1 MKKRL
6 WALLRDAAMI
16 SAFLCAISCFL
27 LVLVFICGVVEALGL
42 YHFGLL
48 NDGDSWVMVTILS
61 ILLVFRLLQTA
72 FNRLADWAGRKRD
85 EIDERE
91 RREAKRRQEA
101 EQQAREAKY
110 RAWEAEYEA
119 KQAAMP
125 PEERERQRKKIQ
137 EEIRQEKLIPLLAIQ
152 RVAENKGPAAG
163 ASPDRSQ
170 LHDEL
175 DAVARAH
182 EITKTYGL
190 DWQGYDPEAPG
201 PDPES
206 SSGDIW

>member
-1 MKKRL
+1 
-6 WALLRDAAMI
+6 MI
-16 SAFLCAISCFL
+16 PACLCAISCFL
-27 LVLVFICGVVEALGL
+27 LALVLICGVVESLGL
-42 YHFGLL
+42 YHFGPLSE
-48 NDGDSWVMVTILS
+48 GDSWVIITILP

-72 FNRLADWAGRKRD
+72 LNRLADWA
-85 EIDERE
+85 
-91 RREAKRRQEA
+91 AKRRQEA

-119 KQAAMP
+119 KQATMP

-163 ASPDRSQ
+163 ASPDRVQ

-182 EITKTYGL
+182 EITRTYGL

-206 SSGDIW
+206 SSGDIWWQRSRQDLPV